1 MPLADT
7 LLAQEERL
15 AEAAR
20 KSTTLPDTIAGQAS
34 RLFQSSAPKLTLPS
48 LPRPTF
54 SRPSKPETTTTTVR
68 AKVSQP
74 KTNEPTGWVWPT
86 LSTRITTRPEAGHV
100 AFDIGAVSPG
110 RVGDPVF
117 SPTYATVEKVGFM
130 EGGFGK
136 YIQLLTP
143 EGYHVSLAHLEAVS
157 PGIQAGAIVQPA
169 QEIGLMGS
177 SGASSAAHLHFE
189 IDAPTMG
196 TFQGNRTRS
205 GAVDPRK
212 FYPLPPV
219 SPGGGEPGGL
229 GAPLSSYD
237 WAPGLTSQEVA
248 AMPALPPTLPGVGFS
263 QPWVTAGQTTT
274 DVSSSSR
281 TQPKTKGA
289 AKAGTQ
295 GAAPAADQAE
305 TKASGSAGISV
316 LSTPFGDIKVPWPQT
331 GNNPVTS
338 LADLVKR
345 NVVVGIGGLIAL
357 IAIAALLWRNP
368 TVKKAAKTAVKAA
381 AI

>member
-7 LLAQEERL
+7 LLAQQERL
-15 AEAAR
+15 AETAR

-34 RLFQSSAPKLTLPS
+34 RLFQSASPKLTFPS
-48 LPRPTF
+48 LPKPTF
-54 SRPSKPETTTTTVR
+54 TQPGKPTTTTTTVR
-68 AKVSQP
+68 AKVAQP

-86 LSTRITTRPEAGHV
+86 LSTRITTRPEAGHI

-169 QEIGLMGS
+169 QEVGLMGS
-177 SGASSAAHLHFE
+177 SGASSGAHLHFE

-196 TFQGNRTRS
+196 TFGGQRTRS
-205 GAVDPRK
+205 GAIDPRQ

-219 SPGGGEPGGL
+219 SPGGGEPGAL

-248 AMPALPPTLPGVGFS
+248 AMPALPPTLPGVGLS

-274 DVSSSSR
+274 DTSASGQAQ
-281 TQPKTKGA
+281 TQAKTKGA

-295 GAAPAADQAE
+295 GAAPAVDQA
-305 TKASGSAGISV
+305 GSSGISV
-316 LSTPFGDIKVPWPQT
+316 LSTPFGDIKIPWPQS
-331 GNNPVTS
+331 GDNPVTS
-338 LADLVKR
+338 LAELVKR
-345 NVVVGIGGLIAL
+345 NVVVGVGGLIAL